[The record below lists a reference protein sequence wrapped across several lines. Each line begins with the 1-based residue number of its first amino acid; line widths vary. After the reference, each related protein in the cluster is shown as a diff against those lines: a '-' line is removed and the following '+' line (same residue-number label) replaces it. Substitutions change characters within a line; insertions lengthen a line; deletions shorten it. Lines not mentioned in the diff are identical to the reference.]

1 LKGMFLRWTRRTGG
15 WVLRAR
21 TTRWPEASR
30 LILASDG
37 QGWVLDELTEALLA
51 TAHRLGIRACKG
63 DRWQRHSRHQCV
75 FWASQFSLL
84 TDEWYRNQHRIG
96 TAVFHGLPG
105 TGVREFDEVF
115 AQLERHRDRVWRVQ
129 VTHEAMREAVLG
141 AGIAPEAIHKIPIG
155 IDARQFRPPTAEER
169 SGVRAELGLG
179 PDAFV
184 LGSFQKDGVGWGEG
198 NDPKWI
204 KGPDV
209 FAEVCGRLRGE
220 ISGLTV
226 LLTGPARGYLKNR
239 LRDLDIPYVHRLLQ
253 HPAEVARYYAA
264 LDTYLVASRQ
274 EGGPKAVL
282 ESMAC
287 GVPLVSTRVGQ
298 ATELVD
304 DGRNGFLAEVEGVD
318 ELAEAVRRIAVRG
331 VDRDG
336 LVEEGRH
343 TAEANDY
350 RAQDPLWAD
359 FFGGWVEGSQRAGL
373 ARK

>member
-1 LKGMFLRWTRRTGG
+1 MKETLRRWAGHSLRWTSRC
-15 WVLRAR
+15 
-21 TTRWPEASR
+21 WPEASR
-30 LILASDG
+30 LILAGDG
-37 QGWVLDELTEALLA
+37 QGWSIDEDRQALEATCA
-51 TAHRLGIRACKG
+51 RLGIRGLRG
-63 DRWQRHSRHQCV
+63 DRWQRHSRRQCV

-84 TDEWYRNQHRIG
+84 TDEWYRNEHRVG

-220 ISGLTV
+220 IPGLTV

-304 DGRNGFLAEVEGVD
+304 DGRNGFLVEVEAVD
-318 ELAEAVRRIAVRG
+318 ELAEAVRRIAVGG
-331 VDRDG
+331 VDVEWIRKNGSEMARKNDFRALDPHWRDF
-336 LVEEGRH
+336 L
-343 TAEANDY
+343 A
-350 RAQDPLWAD
+350 
-359 FFGGWVEGSQRAGL
+359 GWVQ
-373 ARK
+373 